1 MAGALKHTQQRLQT
15 LCQQKTLL
23 SRRLAEREVLEE
35 EVRRLAGALG
45 SDEDEEEEDEEE
57 GRRRAERSRAVRRW
71 RRSVCVVLAV
81 RRWRVLAQ
89 QTAVL
94 FRVEVG
100 GGGPAVCVCGGAT
113 TATQKGQDSV
123 RAGGR
128 SPVCKL
134 LMDVSVSTDKLINC
148 LIVFQLKMTMM
159 MMMMMKECALAGCA
173 LNLSP
178 PPFCPPCPTCRRRCH
193 TAVTHVSI
201 ETAVQLQF
209 CHHDGSLSTLSDSAG
224 SSPPDVMS
232 ASRSAL
238 SRLLDH
244 LLNQSEVPS
253 SLSHCTLD
261 KDTLS
266 GRLRLGLSRLTPPQP
281 NTKVSNTLVSLCTC
295 CVCLW
300 TFCVCLWLFCVSL
313 WTFCVSLRL
322 FCVLMLV
329 STS

>member
-1 MAGALKHTQQRLQT
+1 MCRSQCDSLRDHASSLTSDLSRLQGLLSRSRRESASFLSACALMAGALKHTQRRLQT

-45 SDEDEEEEDEEE
+45 GDEDEEEEDEEE

-89 QTAVL
+89 QTSVL

-134 LMDVSVSTDKLINC
+134 LMDVSVSTDELINC

-209 CHHDGSLSTLSDSAG
+209 CRHDGSLY
-224 SSPPDVMS
+224 
-232 ASRSAL
+232 
-238 SRLLDH
+238 
-244 LLNQSEVPS
+244 
-253 SLSHCTLD
+253 
-261 KDTLS
+261 
-266 GRLRLGLSRLTPPQP
+266 
-281 NTKVSNTLVSLCTC
+281 VSLT
-295 CVCLW
+295 LQAPPLQ
-300 TFCVCLWLFCVSL
+300 T
-313 WTFCVSLRL
+313 
-322 FCVLMLV
+322 
-329 STS
+329 